1 MCPVRRV
8 TYVSGRS
15 LRVPAPLPGTGQHA
29 RSRKCE
35 NANPR
40 PRMRERACQENDA
53 EISLRRLGG
62 GEELLF
68 AVDFESGDRALTFG

>member
-1 MCPVRRV
+1 MGSNPTLSATLLCASRR
-8 TYVSGRS
+8 
-15 LRVPAPLPGTGQHA
+15 PGTGQHA

-53 EISLRRLGG
+53 EISLGRLGG

-68 AVDFESGDRALTFG
+68 AVDFESGDRALTFS